1 MKGKL
6 AAFVAVMAAV
16 MMLSVI
22 LVPLAGQAGVS
33 SQQTLQTTG
42 DGQGQDITYHYGSG
56 KDESVTVHYDGIA
69 ATEYNPEFWN
79 GSVTGVSSQP
89 ANWVGPSVTF
99 DKLSFTKSTSW
110 SFWWNSSA
118 TLAVSVPEG
127 TTVTLVSGSNIQDNG
142 DNTFSTTR
150 RTGSLTLSFTVDSVT
165 VNKVFAGW
173 STTDGGSLD
182 YYPGDVVPSS
192 VTDLYA
198 VWAEPS
204 IYVNGTNEG
213 LSQGSTTRW
222 VVTFDTY
229 KTITS
234 SSIDPTVDRARESKH
249 SDRMF
254 VDIMVLGNNISSN
267 SIETKDPCTIRSSN
281 GSNITFATIRLGG
294 DTIFDN
300 ISLTSNRD
308 PTNHG
313 DNSSS
318 GIFANGHKLILGT
331 GIGTEATAH
340 TRAPQVFG
348 GRTSAVTS
356 AVMTDKEIVSAD
368 TAFTTRPDLGTF
380 VLVHSGVYYNLV
392 AGGVNAP
399 IGSSSVHLSTYMVLK
414 GGVVLDTVVGGSGS
428 GQDNTD
434 ASIYGEA
441 SPTTTYDQG
450 GTFIYAL
457 GIKMPGDQ
465 YHEKQVG
472 TDIAGSLGFTL
483 DESTIMEGGGSGR
496 LDSSSSLRYNQIH
509 GSTHIF
515 LSGDSDIWDVQA
527 GNRRG
532 ISGAD
537 FAYLE
542 ISGNAVVRH
551 VACGTI
557 TDGNRHADMTSVDAV
572 RIVVRD
578 NASVASVFGAG
589 YDTWYYPNY
598 STMDDA
604 ISIDVLIKGG
614 TVGSVYGGGYRGSI
628 TVSDGIAIEVSGGT
642 ILGDVFGGGR
652 GGLDKIMHYADGTI
666 YGEAYLDST
675 GKSEVNGNIIIAIT
689 GGEIRGNVYGGG
701 ESVPKLTAY
710 SNLTLT
716 NHPTSNIT
724 FNSAPNNVA
733 AVNGN
738 TSVTMSGGVVKGSI
752 YGGGKGV
759 LKENGTIYDQPM
771 QVPAL
776 KGTSGSYEY
785 VDILWND
792 NGVPTYDTS
801 MSYLGYAAVSGD
813 TSVSVSAGAVV
824 EGNVYGGGRVGNVG
838 GDAYV
843 SIGASEVKTVIGG
856 SVYGAGL
863 GSQYSDDYG
872 FVGSGSVTIA
882 NGSIG
887 GSVYGGGAYGS
898 MNDVAGAS
906 GDVHVII
913 DGSDITGDVYG
924 GGRGSAAITGQGNVN
939 DVTMTVTDSTVRG
952 SIYGGGAY
960 GTSASVSAII
970 TGCTVDGS
978 VYGGGLGIANR
989 VSVTGP
995 VSLTL
1000 DATEV
1005 KGDVYG
1011 GSAYGIV
1018 DGDIAVELRGGS
1030 YAGTVYGGGLGT
1042 ANVRSTGAKRSVLLD
1057 GAKVSNSVYGGSRI
1071 GVDGIADT
1079 DGYSI
1084 VTILDAEIGSNVFG
1098 GGYRGQTWGNTYVY
1112 IGCDENGAPS
1122 SGNIIIGLSVF
1133 GGGDVGEATSGDE
1146 LFNTVLVNGDSEVVI
1161 DGTNAKLSFS
1171 HSVFGEGNSCLTDG
1185 STVVTIRNVKGLTIQ
1200 SIQRADSLHMYGSE
1214 LTFTGRNSGTSSS
1227 ASELYSFYA
1236 IDYMEL
1242 IGGTILTLNAPLG
1255 EVGDF
1260 FSMVS
1265 DGVLSTATSPINR
1278 VYLNEGTVFSLANS
1292 NGYGQVYGY
1301 TILSLPSIEIYY
1313 GAFAYG
1319 SVDSSGGFVTEEDG
1333 MYRELQRYE
1342 LTDPLCSYWCIVGA
1356 VEITTSAVLK
1366 NDPSLGDNALI
1377 VENITAGLPMVSAGT
1392 TLLYTGGSFTP
1403 NSMGS
1408 YSLVQGTPTT
1418 QRQLAVLMGSGGG
1431 TTFNGGKGVYIPD
1444 GSSGTS
1450 VAVRADATSVT
1461 SPTIWL
1467 SVEGLNPA
1475 FFGYVGTV
1483 TIQFSE
1489 VMISDS
1495 STEDEQYVFFN
1506 TINLSVEIYLEGETL
1521 PTSGTLGID
1530 TVNGAGSS
1538 DMVMPPADK
1547 EGILYLKSVTMNGGS
1562 AISMSSVSNRE
1573 GSNGWN
1579 SSHSTWTFSADTS
1592 DRIQIGSFNGSFPS
1606 TIRFA
1611 VEGFDQSSC
1620 SYVFEFV
1627 AEFNDGTEHPFTI
1640 TVEVVSYPNVTVT
1653 FVDSRQNVTTSM
1665 QFPYGSIITSGDAPQ
1680 TRGNFI
1686 GWYYDET
1693 FTRAFNYSTPLTGD
1707 ITLYARYM
1715 FTVTFDEM
1723 YGGRTS
1729 TYYLPMGS
1737 SLTLDNHGSKDPVR
1751 TGYVFTGW
1759 YRDSDCLVLWDFD
1772 NDKVEDDV
1780 TLYAGWQPRGIIL
1793 DFYQSHDSTDPFLTF
1808 DSKYGI
1814 SLDDTFGEYLAQAVS
1829 EYVSKFGAVTAGVLT
1844 WTVHATGVHTPVYS
1858 DNVITYTMVTV
1869 IGEEWHVSIHGNI
1882 LYDPIE
1888 VVLEST
1894 DYGVEISPPS
1904 SFYVSPTDGYYMIT
1918 PSGAERVGYR
1928 LTGWTIVATGGFHI
1942 VGHTI
1947 SIPASEIKDYLSGD
1961 GKIHLTTSWER
1972 LSYMVVVMKP
1982 SGGTVFASIL
1992 TEDGREY
1999 GDEYPTYYA
2008 FTAYYGDRISL
2019 SYTSES
2025 GYHFVGWMLSKDG
2038 DIDDTSSP
2046 TTTMTVRGDARVEVQ
2061 ISGLQ
2066 NVTIRLSENGTV
2078 PLGGTVTLIS
2088 GDRTYTPRQSGTSGN
2103 YGIYSVSALLGEYTL
2118 RYTDSDGDYI
2128 DIATVNVVTGGVTVS
2143 YEIVSIDVTSD
2154 PELDLGDLPAYAIPG
2169 TKVDLTVPHGYAVT
2183 KLERVYD
2190 NGRHDMGA
2198 VSYFIVPDTQST
2210 GLTVNVSL
2218 EAAKYTIEFVI
2229 DDYKNG
2235 DQTVSFDGIQSIIIT
2250 YSPDGMVY
2258 PTLPWVTLDGYDLN
2272 SLDHPTTSEYSFLG
2286 WYLDEDF
2293 MYRVQSGDAF
2303 PEENVT
2309 LHARITLRSEVI
2321 YKVEVYLQEIGGNYP
2336 STPIVIETTELSDQ
2350 YVGWRPNYPGFK
2362 EESTDYQSVVVA
2374 EGMDS
2379 ITVKME
2385 RAKGT
2390 ATLKL
2395 DGGSV
2400 VDANGW
2406 TVSGNTA
2413 TREVWFGETVELP
2426 TVAKLENVFDGW
2438 QINGATVSSIQ
2449 VGQQFWDQKSNTV
2462 SVEVTAKWT
2471 VNEYELV
2478 FFTMYGTFTNGQSRI
2493 TVSVP
2498 YGAPLASYLQAQRQA
2513 LIQSDT
2519 DLYLNFDGWEINQVT
2534 VADDAVMPATNMD
2547 VHATWVPKDVNIT
2560 VTGDEYVSLSVS
2572 GNNLSGSDG
2581 KYVSVFDSVI
2591 DLALLFDDGYS
2602 LSSASGA
2609 SVKPVKV
2616 SNTQFRWTVPLNAD
2630 NVTVGADGTL
2640 SLNLNIQSVE
2650 STVTVNYVINRVV
2663 ADSLFQNVP
2672 SGQEVVLR
2680 NLSGITGLKFDG
2692 WYLDEGRSNKVQD
2705 NKIPAST
2712 SQTTYVVYGWLEF
2725 AKTPTVNI
2733 NAPSLSLVNE
2743 VYEGT
2748 YDGSNHVLSATADAG
2763 VDLDALRAT
2772 GLDFDIVYT
2781 ITWDSAADDSV
2792 SVIFAGEYSY
2802 QLTAGA
2808 ALSIEGTVA
2817 DTSDQY
2823 GDTVS
2828 ISIDKA
2834 NATAVWNHESSYT
2847 YNGTDRISTVTAHF
2861 IGADGRRYPLTVSV
2875 NADAFRNAGEYTFTA
2890 VSSDTNH
2897 EVSNLTLELTI
2908 AKRPLTITQSNTLT
2922 YSGQAQSPEFKD
2934 DRVSGDTISYSLT
2947 GSETDAG
2954 TYTIT
2959 FGTLS
2964 GADAG
2969 NYEPPT
2975 SVTWRIGRVSV
2986 SDITW
2991 TVKGTYTYTGQP
3003 IVPEVTAAGT
3013 AADMQSGTDYRT
3025 SGIQGMNNVN
3035 AGTAYVLVEGIG
3047 NYSGTW
3053 TLEFQIGKQTVQVP
3067 SVDEVPYTGSQQ
3079 TNPYEA
3085 LASEGGFTVSGTD
3098 VAATNPGTYKVTL
3111 TLTDTANRVW
3121 SDGTASIEAEWV
3133 IDQPSLATVPD
3144 SVTLTYNGRTQTA
3157 YSDGTG
3163 YTVVSGGSGSKA
3175 GEYTVVLRVAP
3186 GYVWNIDTVDTA
3198 DKEVTWTIGKAGS
3211 ITVTADSDTK
3221 KYDGSPLI
3229 NDGFT
3234 YTGTL
3239 YNGDTVEA
3247 VISGTITNFGIA
3259 TNTVVSVKVVNTAGE
3274 DVTDCYTYGTH
3285 VNGELSITKRS
3296 VTLTS
3301 ASATETYDRTV
3312 LLPQIVT
3319 VTGDGFAA
3327 GEGATYKFT
3336 GGQKTVGTS
3345 VNTFDYTLNSNTLAA
3360 NYDITKVEGTLTVNS
3375 VTLTIQWGT
3384 TEFKYNGK
3392 QQIPTA
3398 TLNGIIDGDT
3408 VGYKTSVNGGAVNAG
3423 SYTLTISLDGADAG
3437 NYVLSSTDHTTFTI
3451 AKRQV
3456 TLASA
3461 SESKPYD
3468 GIALTN
3474 GNITVTGDWFADGE
3488 GATYD
3493 VTGSI
3498 LFVGN
3503 VVNAFS
3509 YTLNPGTLEDN
3520 YEITK
3525 SEGTLTITRHAGITV
3540 TADSNRKDYDGT
3552 PLTDGGYQITGTLAQ
3567 GDSISVTISGS
3578 QTTVGYSANT
3588 VTEVKITR
3596 DGADVAD
3603 QYQFVNRVNGTLTV
3617 VTRSLVN
3624 EDFSFT
3630 PDSHVY
3636 TGSAI
3641 TGTLSPTNWTP
3652 ADGDY
3657 SVRYEDNTNTGTA
3670 RVIVTGSG
3678 NCEGEIEYTWVIRP
3692 KAVTITW
3699 SGYEYVYN
3707 GNDQRPTFTIG
3718 TGIEGQTLDVEG
3730 LTVTI
3735 HEMMSGNDLG
3745 EVSGSVSVGSY
3756 RIIIESLNNDNYV
3769 LPSNAHRDYSIN
3781 AKQLTASQSNSLTY
3795 NGQSQSPTFSLSGVV
3810 GSDDVSVRT
3819 DAGGVNAGSY
3829 AADISL
3835 TGDAA
3840 GNYTLASDSV
3850 NWSIAALSI
3859 NSASITISGDTVYT
3873 GQQIRPTVDFVKV
3886 GEVVVTGYD
3895 VSYGLNVNA
3904 GTGTVTVTVPS
3915 GGNFS
3920 GSCTEEFEIGKATVS
3935 ISWGDKEFVYN
3946 GGTQYPTYTLTG
3958 VNNNVL
3964 TGSHRITLSGTETS
3978 PVNAGSYVITVTSI
3992 SNGNYKL
3999 PDDASTGFT
4008 IAKKEVSITWN
4019 TTSFVY
4025 DRTNKTPT
4033 FTAETGVS
4041 GETVSPGITVYLGGS
4056 VVTSHSNV
4064 GTYTA
4069 GLTLDHVNYVLPA
4082 DRSTE
4087 FSITPAT
4094 VNVSLSET
4102 YFPYDGQTHTVTV
4115 SSSGIVGGDNVIV
4128 SPAGTLSS
4136 SAAGTYTVTLELVGN
4151 DAGNYVLSHRSL
4163 SWTIGSLSLDDAKI
4177 DYDETSFEYDGTQ
4190 IKPTFQI
4197 YVDGVLIP
4205 SGHYSVTYGDNTNAG
4220 TGTVTV
4226 TATGSSCTGS
4236 KGFSFVIDQRSVT
4249 AQSVTLVYSGAEQ
4262 CPEAFDLDRIVST
4275 GGGSDDV
4282 SVRIISCTSQTD
4294 KGTYSASIELTGDDA
4309 ANYQLTSDTVSWEI
4323 TARGITDGV
4332 SIDNIEDVVFR
4343 GTNITPDI
4351 TATFAGS
4358 TLQKDT
4364 DYTLGYTANVNVG
4377 TVTVTVTG
4385 IGNFTGST
4393 TLTFDITPYTVTI
4406 EWGTV
4411 TEFTYNGETQRPSF
4425 TIRGVNVTLIGTYTV
4440 SGASDTSRNVGEYTI
4455 TITGIQ
4461 GNTLGN
4467 YELPTDHS
4475 KGFEILQ
4482 KEVTI
4487 QQSNELVYN
4496 EGSQSPEF
4504 SIVGLIAGDDVSVS
4518 TTASATNAGDYKAQV
4533 YLIGTHSGN
4542 YRLVSTEADWSIA
4555 KASLGL
4561 HLLVEELETDTQKP
4575 IILTESFTEKYGGTV
4590 EWVSHDFDE
4599 EYIFVA
4605 DNVIYPKAKG
4615 KAVVE
4620 AFISGMTNY
4629 EDDGWIIVV
4638 TVHDAEITGV
4648 TVKGY
4653 TGVYDG
4659 QEHNMVEVSG
4669 VSRMF
4674 NMAFSTNGTDYVSE
4688 MPKVRDVADSGTVY
4702 VKVEAPGF
4710 VTTVFEATVTITR
4723 ASATVTW
4730 GGLSTVYD
4738 GSVQTVTAHIGT
4750 DELTVSVYQNGA
4762 VAEFKDAGTYNVIA
4776 DISAY
4781 LDNYSV
4787 KHVIGTAVIS
4797 KKPVDVSLSSESLVY
4812 TGAPLAVT
4820 IDQSGLIQADIDG
4833 KLVGLSLSGDLVATD
4848 VGTYEVVVS
4857 LTGSAAINYTI
4868 ENPTVSWSIEQR
4880 SLSGATVSITGGD
4893 WVYTGQAIQPT
4904 VTVDIEGVDFASN
4917 DYRVVYTNN
4926 VNAGTATVTVVPGDS
4941 GNCSGSV
4948 SETFTIAKKTLT
4960 FTSPDG
4966 KKVYDGTP
4974 LVDLNI
4980 VAKGFVSASHGFTAT
4995 VTGSQTDVGS
5005 SDNTFTVILT
5015 GGASTANY
5023 DVKYVYGTL
5032 EVTPATIEVAWNVYD
5047 MTYDGKEHTFSPFT
5061 NGIITGDTVVPTVVI
5076 TYNDGTVA
5084 SAVNVGEYTIKVTG
5098 ITGADARNYELGGT
5112 LEASFEITKANAQIV
5127 WSGVDATYTYDGTD
5141 RKGEIEAVFRDTS
5154 NNAEYDLTIS
5164 YDGFTEFRN
5173 AGSYTFTVDISG
5185 YSANYEI
5192 TGQTEVTL
5200 TMNRKAISA
5209 EQTNSPTY
5217 NGMEL
5222 RPTFELKNLV
5232 EGDIVDYV
5240 IISGGSAVNAG
5251 TYTATIGLTG
5261 DAAGNY
5267 SIPSPTLA
5275 ARPTTVDQYQ
5285 VDWVIGKL
5293 SISGADI
5300 VIGGYDEV
5308 YDANPKT
5315 PGVTVTIAGIT
5326 LGPTDFILSYDNNIN
5341 AGEAKVT
5348 VTATDNSNFTGSEDE
5363 TFSIE
5368 KRKVT
5373 ITSGSA
5379 DKLYDRTPL
5388 TDRSIT
5394 IDGFANDHAVQI
5406 VWSGT
5411 ITDVGTVDNTF
5422 TYTLINGAS
5431 ADNYHVTVKY
5441 GTLEVT
5447 ARSLEGATIA
5457 VAGGSWTYNG
5467 SDIEPGITSVTI
5479 AGITLDSGEYSVGYT
5494 NNRHAGTATITVSA
5508 SSNNFSG
5515 SATANFEIEPVRI
5528 TVTSESLNKVYDGSA
5543 LNNGERDVTITNGS
5557 FVSGEG
5563 FTWTF
5568 TGSQTA
5574 VGSSQNSFTYAA
5586 KEGTIAD
5593 NYRVTVK
5600 YGILEVTVR
5609 NLSDNDFTF
5618 AQDSEIYTGSEIEGT
5633 LTANGWNPQI
5643 GDYSVSYSDNIN
5655 AGPAKVEITASSGNT
5670 DGSVILTFEI
5680 KQKDVIGATVTLA
5693 EGTWTYTGS
5702 EIEPD
5707 VSSVIIDGLTL
5718 VIVRDFT
5725 VSYEDNI
5732 NAGTATVRISGTG
5745 NFTGEVTAT
5754 FTIGEKVLEIDW
5766 GTIGTVY
5773 NGANQDLDPKLSG
5786 IVGTDAVGFDHTLTS
5801 GGSTVEH
5808 VRNAGDYVYT
5818 ITGLTGAAA
5827 GNYELP
5833 AVHVK
5838 EFTIAK
5844 ATITVG
5850 LEQYVFTHTGNEHT
5864 VKGTVAGI
5872 FGVDSSIV
5880 SVTFGG
5886 RTSATDANTTPY
5898 EVTVTL
5904 SGEGIGNYE
5913 LSATTLYWSIGALD
5927 LSGAIIHWVDSHEY
5941 TGSAITPTFTITVN
5955 GVLIPSSDYD
5965 ATWTNNTNEGEAT
5978 LVISAAS
5985 GNGSCTGSAEFTF
5998 TITPKEISAVQS
6010 GELTYNGTE
6019 QTPGFVLNGVVE
6031 KDNGCVS
6038 VTHSAKETD
6047 AGAYEATLTLV
6058 LTGSASG
6065 NYVLESTTVEWSI
6078 GSYDIAGTDVSV
6090 GTIDDQVYKGSEI
6103 TPGINATFETSA
6115 MQNAIPMV
6123 SGVDYNLSY
6132 SANVNVGTATVTVE
6146 GTGNFTGTRTV
6157 TFNITQA
6164 TVAIGWGTTGLTYNG
6179 LSQIPTF
6186 TITGVNGATVGRTY
6200 LITGDNVV
6208 AGTNAAI
6215 HAGSYTISIT
6225 GLDDDNYKLPDDGT
6239 ATTKFSIA
6247 PKELTVIQT
6256 NIPTYDG
6263 VPHTPSFVLG
6273 GVVGNDDVKVATS
6286 DSATNAGTYSA
6297 NVKLEGSASGDY
6309 TIDATASWRIDKASA
6324 TIVWNGADGTYT
6336 YDGNDQKGSITAVF
6350 NGISDQDLAVTVT
6363 LNGTTAAFVNAGE
6376 YTFAVDVS
6384 GFENNYVITGD
6395 MSVTVTMQQRP
6406 VSASQDGSL
6415 TYNGS
6420 AQAPVFKL
6428 DGIVNNDVVIAGTT
6442 DKQTDAGTYTSRLS
6456 LSGVSAGNYVLS
6468 NDEVQW
6474 TIGKAGGSVV
6484 WTYNKEYTYSGAD
6497 HIESITAVFNG
6508 VGSETSKSLSFAL
6521 GSPTVFK
6528 DAGTYV
6534 FIADLSD
6541 YEGNYDITGE
6551 SVTLTM
6557 HRLELEVE
6565 QANIPVYDGNGHIPS
6580 LDISGVLGVDG
6591 NIGYV
6596 ITSGSETD
6604 AGEYT
6609 ATVLLT
6615 DDNYALPGSMTEYG
6629 EYQVQWKIEKRSIA
6643 GATIELGAFD
6653 AVYDAKPKAP
6663 DVISVTISGLTVPL
6677 SGIDVTY
6684 GNNTNA
6690 GTAYVHVDAQGCAN
6704 FTGTAYRS
6712 FTIEQRTIIPSLE
6725 KYGLTF
6731 NGGEQ
6736 NVVTGYSGHVDGDDV
6751 IVNFTGTLSATAANG
6766 DYRVYVSLDG
6776 ASKDNY
6782 RLSAT
6787 ELVWHIH
6794 RLDIGDPSVNVSD
6807 VADRVYTGV
6816 AIMPDIS
6823 ASVGDYVLTSG
6834 VDYSLAYSGDN
6845 INVTPNGV
6853 TINVTGSGNFTG
6865 ERTVTF
6871 QILPKDLKDVTGA
6884 DWRVDGSYVYDGAA
6898 HAVTVSN
6905 HAGLFQGNDYTVY
6918 SDAVVAG
6925 SHSAI
6930 ITGVGNYTG
6939 TVGVGF
6945 IIAPAPIDGVTLDRN
6960 EWTYTGVQIRPAVTK
6975 VTAGS
6980 FDLVPGDYDI
6990 TYGENVNAGT
7000 GTVTVQGKGNY
7011 GGSYVV
7017 RFTISAITHEGVH
7030 IAPVGDVVYNGTLQ
7044 RPGITATAG
7053 GLTLSEGR
7061 DYILSW
7067 SDNVNAGTATIV
7079 VEYTGNY
7086 TGSERVTFNIVPKQL
7101 TEGDMTFVPDS
7112 TVYNGSP
7119 IRGVLNAEGWYPQT
7133 TDYSVSYRGNVN
7145 AGTATVTVSGVGGN
7159 VIGSLTFTFVIDPM
7173 DIADAGANWTVEGD
7187 HVYQGGVPDVTV
7199 TNDMGLVEGVDF
7211 TVSVSSVH
7219 AGSSTVTIS
7228 GIGNYTGNVY
7238 LEFQILERPISY
7250 GDFDVDYVN
7259 TTYAGVPIE
7268 KPVVSLNGLVQ
7279 GVDYRVT
7286 YIDNLY
7292 PGLSTIRIEGIGSVT
7307 GVLNYYFTIHKA
7319 PLTITADDV
7328 VYRMGHPGPNLTYTI
7343 EGLRGDDTAESLAQL
7358 PVLRTNFTGTQGIGV
7373 YDVVLQVF
7381 EDRCYDITFVN
7392 GTLTV
7397 EDHRAV
7403 VNWGSLDLTFRDRE
7417 LAISVTATN
7426 AQGET
7431 VSLQYSVYMDGR
7443 EAVLLYVGTYTV
7455 TAVLP
7460 EGWELDTSVEGNTL
7474 TQTVTIH
7481 EPSLLGNH
7489 LGWFLLVLLPMLLAS
7504 LYLMWDVDRRR
7515 R

>member
-6 AAFVAVMAAV
+6 AAFAAIMAAV
-16 MMLSVI
+16 MMLAVV
-22 LVPLAGQAGVS
+22 LVPLAGQADIS

-56 KDESVTVHYDGIA
+56 VDRSVTVHYDGIA

-89 ANWVGPSVTF
+89 ANWVGPSTTISGISLQKTV
-99 DKLSFTKSTSW
+99 SFW
-110 SFWWNSSA
+110 SFSS
-118 TLAVSVPEG
+118 
-127 TTVTLVSGSNIQDNG
+127 
-142 DNTFSTTR
+142 
-150 RTGSLTLSFTVDSVT
+150 RTLTLYVEDEVT
-165 VNKVFAGW
+165 VNISGNVSFDSNDNTNTHTVTGRGSINATLTFSIGSMSVNEVFAGW
-173 STTDGGSLD
+173 STTDGGTLD

-204 IYVNGTNEG
+204 IYVNG
-213 LSQGSTTRW
+213 LSSSFSNGDEW
-222 VVTFDTY
+222 KVTFDTY

-234 SSIDPTVDRARESKH
+234 SSITSLSIDPKVDRAHTYDH

-254 VDIMVLGNNISSN
+254 IDIMVLGNNISYN
-267 SIETKDPCTIRSSN
+267 WITTTGPCTIRSFN
-281 GSNITFATIRLGG
+281 GSNITFATINLDG

-300 ISLTSNRD
+300 ISLTSNLD

-340 TRAPQVFG
+340 TRAPQVYG
-348 GRTSAVTS
+348 GGISAVTS
-356 AVMTDKEIVSAD
+356 AVMTEKEIVSAD

-392 AGGVNAP
+392 AGGANAP
-399 IGSSSVHLSTYMVLK
+399 IGSSSGSSSVYLSTYMVLK

-434 ASIYGEA
+434 TSIYAEA

-472 TDIAGSLGFTL
+472 TNIAGFLGFTL

-496 LDSSSSLRYNQIH
+496 LDSSSSLSYNQIH

-598 STMDDA
+598 STMIDA
-604 ISIDVLIKGG
+604 VSIDVLIKGG

-628 TVSDGIAIEVSGGT
+628 TVSDGIAIEISGGT

-675 GKSEVNGNIIIAIT
+675 GKSEVNGNITIAIT

-824 EGNVYGGGRVGNVG
+824 EVNVYGGGRVGNVG
-838 GDAYV
+838 GDAHV

-856 SVYGAGL
+856 DVYGAGL

-872 FVGSGSVTIA
+872 FVGSGSVTID

-898 MNDVAGAS
+898 MNDVTGAS
-906 GDVHVII
+906 GDVQVII
-913 DGSDITGDVYG
+913 HGSDITGDVYG
-924 GGRGSAAITGQGNVN
+924 GGRGSATIKGQGNVN
-939 DVTMTVTDSTVRG
+939 DVTMTVTYSTVKG

-970 TGCTVDGS
+970 TRCTVDGS

-1018 DGDIAVELRGGS
+1018 DGDIAVELRGDS

-1071 GVDGIADT
+1071 GVDGIAKT
-1079 DGYSI
+1079 DGYSF

-1098 GGYRGQTWGNTYVY
+1098 GGYRGKTWGNTYVY
-1112 IGCDENGAPS
+1112 IGCDEKGAPS

-1146 LFNTVLVNGDSEVVI
+1146 LFNTVLVNGDSKVVI

-1185 STVVTIRNVKGLTIQ
+1185 RTVVTIRNVKGLTIQ
-1200 SIQRADSLHMYGSE
+1200 SIQRADYLHMYGSE

-1242 IGGTILTLNAPLG
+1242 IGGTTLTLNAPLG

-1260 FSMVS
+1260 FSRVS
-1265 DGVLSTATSPINR
+1265 DDVLSITTSPINR

-1292 NGYGQVYGY
+1292 KGYGQVYGY
-1301 TILSLPSIEIYY
+1301 TILSLPSIETYY

-1366 NDPSLGDNALI
+1366 NDPSLEDNALI
-1377 VENITAGLPMVSAGT
+1377 VEDITAGLPMVSAGT

-1408 YSLVQGTPTT
+1408 YSLVQGTPNA
-1418 QRQLAVLMGSGGG
+1418 QMQLAVLMGAGGG

-1467 SVEGLNPA
+1467 SVRGLNPA
-1475 FFGYVGTV
+1475 SFGYVGTV

-1506 TINLSVEIYLEGETL
+1506 TIHLSVEIYLEGETL

-1547 EGILYLKSVTMNGGS
+1547 EGILYLESVTMNGGS

-1620 SYVFEFV
+1620 SYVFGFV
-1627 AEFNDGTEHPFTI
+1627 AKFNDGTEHHFTV

-1793 DFYQSHDSTDPFLTF
+1793 DFYQSHDSTEPFLTF
-1808 DSKYGI
+1808 DSTYGI
-1814 SLDDTFGEYLAQAVS
+1814 SLDDTFGEYLVQATT
-1829 EYVSKFGAVTAGVLT
+1829 EYDSNFGAVTTGVLT

-1869 IGEEWHVSIHGNI
+1869 IDEQWHVSIHGNI

-1888 VVLEST
+1888 VVLESS

-1904 SFYVSPTDGYYMIT
+1904 SFYVSPTDVSPTDRYYMIT

-1928 LTGWTIVATGGFHI
+1928 LTGWTIVANGEFHI

-1947 SIPASEIKDYLSGD
+1947 SIPASDIDDYLSED
-1961 GKIHLTTSWER
+1961 RKIHLTASWER

-2046 TTTMTVRGDARVEVQ
+2046 STTMTVRGDARVEVQ

-2103 YGIYSVSALLGEYTL
+2103 YGVYSVSALLGEYTL

-2169 TKVDLTVPHGYAVT
+2169 TRVDLTVPHGYAVT

-2190 NGRHDMGA
+2190 NGHHDMGA

-2235 DQTVSFDGIQSIIIT
+2235 DQTVSFDGIPSIIIT

-2286 WYLDEDF
+2286 WYLDEGF

-2321 YKVEVYLQEIGGNYP
+2321 YKVEVYLQEIGGIY
-2336 STPIVIETTELSDQ
+2336 SKTPIVIETTELSDK

-2362 EESTDYQSVVVA
+2362 EESIEYQSTVVA
-2374 EGMDS
+2374 EGMGS

-2390 ATLKL
+2390 ATLELK
-2395 DGGSV
+2395 GGSV

-2406 TVSGNTA
+2406 TVSGDTA

-2426 TVAKLENVFDGW
+2426 TVTKPENMFDGW
-2438 QINGATVSSIQ
+2438 HIGNVSVSSIQ
-2449 VGQQFWDQKSNTV
+2449 VGQQFWDQENNTV
-2462 SVEVTAKWT
+2462 SVVVTAKWT

-2478 FFTMYGTFTNGQSRI
+2478 FRTLYGTFTNGQSRI

-2519 DLYLNFDGWEINQVT
+2519 DLYLNFKGWEINQVT

-2547 VHATWVPKDVNIT
+2547 VHATWEPKVVNIT

-2572 GNNLSGSDG
+2572 DNNLSGSDG

-2591 DLALLFDDGYS
+2591 DLVLLFDDGYS

-2630 NVTVGADGTL
+2630 NVTVGADGL
-2640 SLNLNIQSVE
+2640 SLNLEIESVE

-2663 ADSLFQNVP
+2663 AGSLFQNVP

-2680 NLSGITGLKFDG
+2680 DLSGITGLYFDG
-2692 WYLDEGRSNKVQD
+2692 WYQLGEDGSYKEVQD

-2725 AKTPTVNI
+2725 ATKPTVTI
-2733 NAPSLSLVNE
+2733 NPTSLSPDNG
-2743 VYEGT
+2743 VYKGT

-2763 VDLDALRAT
+2763 VDLKALRAT
-2772 GLDFDIVYT
+2772 GLAFDIVYT
-2781 ITWDSAADDSV
+2781 ITWDSAAVDSV
-2792 SVIFAGEYSY
+2792 SVISAGKYSY

-2823 GDTVS
+2823 DATVS
-2828 ISIDKA
+2828 ISIEEAKV
-2834 NATAVWNHESSYT
+2834 TADWDHESSYT

-2897 EVSNLTLELTI
+2897 VVDNLTLELTI

-2922 YSGQAQSPEFKD
+2922 YTGQALSPKFTD
-2934 DRVSGDTISYSLT
+2934 DRISNDRISYDLIDSKIN
-2947 GSETDAG
+2947 AG
-2954 TYTIT
+2954 TYKIT
-2959 FGTLS
+2959 SVTLS
-2964 GADAG
+2964 GDDKG

-2975 SVTWRIGRVSV
+2975 GVTWRIGRVSV

-2991 TVKGTYTYTGQP
+2991 TVEETYTYTGQP

-3013 AADMQSGTDYRT
+3013 DAGMQSGTDYRT
-3025 SGIQGMNNVN
+3025 SGIQGRNNVN

-3053 TLEFQIGKQTVQVP
+3053 TVEFQIEKQTVQVP

-3085 LASEGGFTVSGTD
+3085 LAAEGGFTVSGTD
-3098 VAATNPGTYKVTL
+3098 VATKPGTYKVIL
-3111 TLTDTANRVW
+3111 TLTDTANREW
-3121 SDGTASIEAEWV
+3121 SNRSDSIEAKWV
-3133 IDQPSLATVPD
+3133 IGEPSLAPVPG

-3163 YTVVSGGSGSKA
+3163 YTVVSGGSGSKV
-3175 GEYTVVLRVAP
+3175 GGYKVVLRVAP
-3186 GYVWNIDTVDTA
+3186 GYVWNIDTVDTT
-3198 DKEVTWTIGKAGS
+3198 DKEVTWTIGKAGP

-3221 KYDGSPLI
+3221 KYDGSPLT

-3239 YNGDTVEA
+3239 YNRDTVEA
-3247 VISGTITNFGIA
+3247 VVSGTITNFGTA

-3301 ASATETYDRTV
+3301 ASATKTYDRTV
-3312 LLPQIVT
+3312 LLSETVT
-3319 VTGDGFAA
+3319 VGGDGFAA
-3327 GEGATYKFT
+3327 GEDATYKYT

-3345 VNTFDYTLNSNTLAA
+3345 YNTFDYTLNSNTLAA

-3423 SYTLTISLDGADAG
+3423 SYTLTISLDGPDAG
-3437 NYVLSSTDHTTFTI
+3437 
-3451 AKRQV
+3451 
-3456 TLASA
+3456 
-3461 SESKPYD
+3461 
-3468 GIALTN
+3468 
-3474 GNITVTGDWFADGE
+3474 
-3488 GATYD
+3488 
-3493 VTGSI
+3493 
-3498 LFVGN
+3498 
-3503 VVNAFS
+3503 
-3509 YTLNPGTLEDN
+3509 
-3520 YEITK
+3520 
-3525 SEGTLTITRHAGITV
+3525 
-3540 TADSNRKDYDGT
+3540 
-3552 PLTDGGYQITGTLAQ
+3552 
-3567 GDSISVTISGS
+3567 
-3578 QTTVGYSANT
+3578 
-3588 VTEVKITR
+3588 
-3596 DGADVAD
+3596 
-3603 QYQFVNRVNGTLTV
+3603 
-3617 VTRSLVN
+3617 
-3624 EDFSFT
+3624 
-3630 PDSHVY
+3630 
-3636 TGSAI
+3636 
-3641 TGTLSPTNWTP
+3641 
-3652 ADGDY
+3652 
-3657 SVRYEDNTNTGTA
+3657 
-3670 RVIVTGSG
+3670 
-3678 NCEGEIEYTWVIRP
+3678 
-3692 KAVTITW
+3692 
-3699 SGYEYVYN
+3699 
-3707 GNDQRPTFTIG
+3707 
-3718 TGIEGQTLDVEG
+3718 
-3730 LTVTI
+3730 
-3735 HEMMSGNDLG
+3735 
-3745 EVSGSVSVGSY
+3745 
-3756 RIIIESLNNDNYV
+3756 
-3769 LPSNAHRDYSIN
+3769 
-3781 AKQLTASQSNSLTY
+3781 
-3795 NGQSQSPTFSLSGVV
+3795 
-3810 GSDDVSVRT
+3810 
-3819 DAGGVNAGSY
+3819 
-3829 AADISL
+3829 
-3835 TGDAA
+3835 
-3840 GNYTLASDSV
+3840 
-3850 NWSIAALSI
+3850 
-3859 NSASITISGDTVYT
+3859 
-3873 GQQIRPTVDFVKV
+3873 
-3886 GEVVVTGYD
+3886 
-3895 VSYGLNVNA
+3895 
-3904 GTGTVTVTVPS
+3904 
-3915 GGNFS
+3915 
-3920 GSCTEEFEIGKATVS
+3920 
-3935 ISWGDKEFVYN
+3935 
-3946 GGTQYPTYTLTG
+3946 
-3958 VNNNVL
+3958 
-3964 TGSHRITLSGTETS
+3964 
-3978 PVNAGSYVITVTSI
+3978 
-3992 SNGNYKL
+3992 
-3999 PDDASTGFT
+3999 
-4008 IAKKEVSITWN
+4008 
-4019 TTSFVY
+4019 
-4025 DRTNKTPT
+4025 
-4033 FTAETGVS
+4033 
-4041 GETVSPGITVYLGGS
+4041 
-4056 VVTSHSNV
+4056 
-4064 GTYTA
+4064 
-4069 GLTLDHVNYVLPA
+4069 
-4082 DRSTE
+4082 
-4087 FSITPAT
+4087 
-4094 VNVSLSET
+4094 
-4102 YFPYDGQTHTVTV
+4102 
-4115 SSSGIVGGDNVIV
+4115 
-4128 SPAGTLSS
+4128 
-4136 SAAGTYTVTLELVGN
+4136 
-4151 DAGNYVLSHRSL
+4151 
-4163 SWTIGSLSLDDAKI
+4163 
-4177 DYDETSFEYDGTQ
+4177 
-4190 IKPTFQI
+4190 
-4197 YVDGVLIP
+4197 
-4205 SGHYSVTYGDNTNAG
+4205 
-4220 TGTVTV
+4220 
-4226 TATGSSCTGS
+4226 
-4236 KGFSFVIDQRSVT
+4236 
-4249 AQSVTLVYSGAEQ
+4249 
-4262 CPEAFDLDRIVST
+4262 
-4275 GGGSDDV
+4275 
-4282 SVRIISCTSQTD
+4282 
-4294 KGTYSASIELTGDDA
+4294 
-4309 ANYQLTSDTVSWEI
+4309 
-4323 TARGITDGV
+4323 
-4332 SIDNIEDVVFR
+4332 
-4343 GTNITPDI
+4343 
-4351 TATFAGS
+4351 
-4358 TLQKDT
+4358 
-4364 DYTLGYTANVNVG
+4364 
-4377 TVTVTVTG
+4377 
-4385 IGNFTGST
+4385 
-4393 TLTFDITPYTVTI
+4393 
-4406 EWGTV
+4406 
-4411 TEFTYNGETQRPSF
+4411 
-4425 TIRGVNVTLIGTYTV
+4425 
-4440 SGASDTSRNVGEYTI
+4440 
-4455 TITGIQ
+4455 
-4461 GNTLGN
+4461 
-4467 YELPTDHS
+4467 
-4475 KGFEILQ
+4475 
-4482 KEVTI
+4482 
-4487 QQSNELVYN
+4487 
-4496 EGSQSPEF
+4496 
-4504 SIVGLIAGDDVSVS
+4504 
-4518 TTASATNAGDYKAQV
+4518 
-4533 YLIGTHSGN
+4533 
-4542 YRLVSTEADWSIA
+4542 
-4555 KASLGL
+4555 
-4561 HLLVEELETDTQKP
+4561 
-4575 IILTESFTEKYGGTV
+4575 
-4590 EWVSHDFDE
+4590 
-4599 EYIFVA
+4599 
-4605 DNVIYPKAKG
+4605 
-4615 KAVVE
+4615 
-4620 AFISGMTNY
+4620 
-4629 EDDGWIIVV
+4629 
-4638 TVHDAEITGV
+4638 
-4648 TVKGY
+4648 
-4653 TGVYDG
+4653 
-4659 QEHNMVEVSG
+4659 
-4669 VSRMF
+4669 
-4674 NMAFSTNGTDYVSE
+4674 
-4688 MPKVRDVADSGTVY
+4688 
-4702 VKVEAPGF
+4702 
-4710 VTTVFEATVTITR
+4710 
-4723 ASATVTW
+4723 
-4730 GGLSTVYD
+4730 
-4738 GSVQTVTAHIGT
+4738 
-4750 DELTVSVYQNGA
+4750 
-4762 VAEFKDAGTYNVIA
+4762 
-4776 DISAY
+4776 
-4781 LDNYSV
+4781 
-4787 KHVIGTAVIS
+4787 
-4797 KKPVDVSLSSESLVY
+4797 
-4812 TGAPLAVT
+4812 
-4820 IDQSGLIQADIDG
+4820 
-4833 KLVGLSLSGDLVATD
+4833 
-4848 VGTYEVVVS
+4848 
-4857 LTGSAAINYTI
+4857 
-4868 ENPTVSWSIEQR
+4868 
-4880 SLSGATVSITGGD
+4880 
-4893 WVYTGQAIQPT
+4893 
-4904 VTVDIEGVDFASN
+4904 
-4917 DYRVVYTNN
+4917 
-4926 VNAGTATVTVVPGDS
+4926 
-4941 GNCSGSV
+4941 
-4948 SETFTIAKKTLT
+4948 
-4960 FTSPDG
+4960 
-4966 KKVYDGTP
+4966 
-4974 LVDLNI
+4974 
-4980 VAKGFVSASHGFTAT
+4980 
-4995 VTGSQTDVGS
+4995 
-5005 SDNTFTVILT
+5005 
-5015 GGASTANY
+5015 
-5023 DVKYVYGTL
+5023 
-5032 EVTPATIEVAWNVYD
+5032 
-5047 MTYDGKEHTFSPFT
+5047 
-5061 NGIITGDTVVPTVVI
+5061 
-5076 TYNDGTVA
+5076 
-5084 SAVNVGEYTIKVTG
+5084 
-5098 ITGADARNYELGGT
+5098 NYELGGT

-5127 WSGVDATYTYDGTD
+5127 WSGVDTTYTYDGTD
-5141 RKGEIEAVFRDTS
+5141 RIGKIEAVFRDTS
-5154 NNAEYDLTIS
+5154 NVKNHVLTVS
-5164 YDGFTEFRN
+5164 YDGFTQFRN

-5200 TMNRKAISA
+5200 TMNRETISA
-5209 EQTNSPTY
+5209 EQTNSLTY

-5232 EGDIVDYV
+5232 EGDNVDYV

-5251 TYTATIGLTG
+5251 TYTATIELTG

-5267 SIPSPTLA
+5267 HIPSPTLA
-5275 ARPTTVDQYQ
+5275 ARPTTVDQYR

-5293 SISGADI
+5293 SISGASI
-5300 VIGGYDEV
+5300 VIGDYDEV

-5368 KRKVT
+5368 KRPVS

-5379 DKLYDRTPL
+5379 VKEYDRTSL
-5388 TDRSIT
+5388 TSHLIA
-5394 IDGFANDHAVQI
+5394 IDGFAGDHDAQI
-5406 VWSGT
+5406 AWSGT
-5411 ITDVGTVDNTF
+5411 ITDVGTVYNTF
-5422 TYTLINGAS
+5422 TYTLIDGAS

-5467 SDIEPGITSVTI
+5467 SDIEPGITSVI
-5479 AGITLDSGEYSVGYT
+5479 IQGITLYSDEYSVGYT

-5508 SSNNFSG
+5508 SSKNFSG
-5515 SATANFEIEPVRI
+5515 SATTTFNIDPVEITDGVSIGNIADVVFTGTNITPDISATFAGSTLQKDTDYTLGYTANVNVG
-5528 TVTSESLNKVYDGSA
+5528 TVT
-5543 LNNGERDVTITNGS
+5543 VTVTGIGN
-5557 FVSGEG
+5557 
-5563 FTWTF
+5563 F
-5568 TGSQTA
+5568 TGSTTLTFDITPYPVTIEWGTVTEFTYNGKTQRP
-5574 VGSSQNSFTYAA
+5574 SFTIRGVNVTLV
-5586 KEGTIAD
+5586 GT
-5593 NYRVTVK
+5593 YTVSGASDTPRNVGE
-5600 YGILEVTVR
+5600 YTITITGI
-5609 NLSDNDFTF
+5609 
-5618 AQDSEIYTGSEIEGT
+5618 Q
-5633 LTANGWNPQI
+5633 
-5643 GDYSVSYSDNIN
+5643 
-5655 AGPAKVEITASSGNT
+5655 GNT
-5670 DGSVILTFEI
+5670 LGNYELPTDHSKRFEI
-5680 KQKDVIGATVTLA
+5680 LQKDVTDAKVTLA

-5702 EIEPD
+5702 EIEPG

-5718 VIVRDFT
+5718 VTVRDFT

-5754 FTIGEKVLEIDW
+5754 FTIGKKVLGIDW
-5766 GTIGTVY
+5766 GTVGIVY
-5773 NGANQDLDPKLSG
+5773 NGAEQDLDPKLCG
-5786 IVGTDAVGFDHTLTS
+5786 IVGTDAVEFDYTLTS

-5818 ITGLTGAAA
+5818 ITGLTGTDAD
-5827 GNYELP
+5827 NYGLP
-5833 AVHVK
+5833 A
-5838 EFTIAK
+5838 ECALSFTIDK
-5844 ATITVG
+5844 ATVTVG
-5850 LEQYVFTHTGNEHT
+5850 LDNTVFAYTGQYQS
-5864 VKGTVAGI
+5864 VKGKWSGIMKADNGLEPTFAGTLSAI
-5872 FGVDSSIV
+5872 DK
-5880 SVTFGG
+5880 G
-5886 RTSATDANTTPY
+5886 RY

-5904 SGEGIGNYE
+5904 SGAGSENYQ
-5913 LSATTLYWSIGALD
+5913 LSTGTLYWSIGALS
-5927 LSGAIIHWVDSHEY
+5927 LSDAAIDWVDSHEY

-5955 GVLIPSSDYD
+5955 DVLIPSSDYV
-5965 ATWTNNTNEGEAT
+5965 TNWTNNTNAGEAT
-5978 LVISAAS
+5978 LEISATS

-5998 TITPKEISAVQS
+5998 TITPKKISAVQS

-6019 QTPGFVLNGVVE
+6019 QTPVFVLNGVVE

-6038 VTHSAKETD
+6038 VTHSAKGTD

-6065 NYVLESTTVEWSI
+6065 NYVL
-6078 GSYDIAGTDVSV
+6078 
-6090 GTIDDQVYKGSEI
+6090 
-6103 TPGINATFETSA
+6103 
-6115 MQNAIPMV
+6115 
-6123 SGVDYNLSY
+6123 
-6132 SANVNVGTATVTVE
+6132 
-6146 GTGNFTGTRTV
+6146 
-6157 TFNITQA
+6157 
-6164 TVAIGWGTTGLTYNG
+6164 
-6179 LSQIPTF
+6179 
-6186 TITGVNGATVGRTY
+6186 
-6200 LITGDNVV
+6200 
-6208 AGTNAAI
+6208 
-6215 HAGSYTISIT
+6215 
-6225 GLDDDNYKLPDDGT
+6225 
-6239 ATTKFSIA
+6239 
-6247 PKELTVIQT
+6247 
-6256 NIPTYDG
+6256 
-6263 VPHTPSFVLG
+6263 
-6273 GVVGNDDVKVATS
+6273 
-6286 DSATNAGTYSA
+6286 
-6297 NVKLEGSASGDY
+6297 
-6309 TIDATASWRIDKASA
+6309 
-6324 TIVWNGADGTYT
+6324 
-6336 YDGNDQKGSITAVF
+6336 
-6350 NGISDQDLAVTVT
+6350 
-6363 LNGTTAAFVNAGE
+6363 
-6376 YTFAVDVS
+6376 
-6384 GFENNYVITGD
+6384 
-6395 MSVTVTMQQRP
+6395 
-6406 VSASQDGSL
+6406 
-6415 TYNGS
+6415 
-6420 AQAPVFKL
+6420 
-6428 DGIVNNDVVIAGTT
+6428 
-6442 DKQTDAGTYTSRLS
+6442 
-6456 LSGVSAGNYVLS
+6456 S

-6474 TIGKAGGSVV
+6474 TIGKAKATVEWTMKDSYRYDGTDQIKSIGAVFKGVGDEMSVALGVSTQSGSVFM
-6484 WTYNKEYTYSGAD
+6484 NAGEYVLVVDVTG
-6497 HIESITAVFNG
+6497 
-6508 VGSETSKSLSFAL
+6508 
-6521 GSPTVFK
+6521 
-6528 DAGTYV
+6528 
-6534 FIADLSD
+6534 
-6541 YEGNYDITGE
+6541 YEGNYDISGAETTVTMQKR
-6551 SVTLTM
+6551 SVTLTS
-6557 HRLELEVE
+6557 
-6565 QANIPVYDGNGHIPS
+6565 ATADKVYDGTALTADDVIVGG
-6580 LDISGVLGVDG
+6580 DGFVDG
-6591 NIGYV
+6591 EGATFNVTG
-6596 ITSGSETD
+6596 GQTD
-6604 AGEYT
+6604 AGSSENTFTYVLTGGATSDNYEIEESYGTLTVNKKSIDNGTVNLADGTWTYDGTEKKPDVTSVAVDGLTVDSVFAVVYEDNIHAGT
-6609 ATVLLT
+6609 ATVKVT
-6615 DDNYALPGSMTEYG
+6615 AGEDGNFTGTATGTFKIRKASITFESGSG
-6629 EYQVQWKIEKRSIA
+6629 QK
-6643 GATIELGAFD
+6643 
-6653 AVYDAKPKAP
+6653 VYDGTP
-6663 DVISVTISGLTVPL
+6663 LTVTDAPEITAGRLYGADGFSFTVTGTLTGVDSVDNTFTVVPVGDTRADDYDITYKFGTLTVSERTL
-6677 SGIDVTY
+6677 SEDDFVFTPGGYKYTGSAITGTLSPSGWTPAEGDCQVSY
-6684 GNNTNA
+6684 SDNTNA
-6690 GTAYVHVDAQGCAN
+6690 GTAKVIITADGDNCTGSVEYTWTISKKVLEPVLSEGSFVYDGEEHTAELGDLSASIAQGDDLNVYLKGTVSATDAGTYHVEVAMEGSDAGNYSLNATAFTWIIEKADLGSAHVTVPDGLIHTGSAVEPDVLVELGGMTLVAGRDYTLSYADNYDAGTASVTVTAVEDGNFEGSRTVGFDIGRAHLDLVDIADLDDAVYHGSAHTPEISAEYNGSELIEGMHYTVEYHDNIEAGTATVVLRAVDGSN
-6704 FTGTAYRS
+6704 FTGYRH
-6712 FTIEQRTIIPSLE
+6712 
-6725 KYGLTF
+6725 LTF
-6731 NGGEQ
+6731 DI
-6736 NVVTGYSGHVDGDDV
+6736 SPASVDG
-6751 IVNFTGTLSATAANG
+6751 FG
-6766 DYRVYVSLDG
+6766 
-6776 ASKDNY
+6776 
-6782 RLSAT
+6782 
-6787 ELVWHIH
+6787 
-6794 RLDIGDPSVNVSD
+6794 IGDVD
-6807 VADRVYTGV
+6807 DRVYTGSP
-6816 AIMPDIS
+6816 IEPGIS
-6823 ASVGDYVLTSG
+6823 AVFNGAPLTEWEDYELRYADNTDAGTAIVIIEGRGNFSG
-6834 VDYSLAYSGDN
+6834 VREIGFMIVPASM
-6845 INVTPNGV
+6845 
-6853 TINVTGSGNFTG
+6853 
-6865 ERTVTF
+6865 E
-6871 QILPKDLKDVTGA
+6871 DV
-6884 DWRVDGSYVYDGAA
+6884 S
-6898 HAVTVSN
+6898 
-6905 HAGLFQGNDYTVY
+6905 
-6918 SDAVVAG
+6918 
-6925 SHSAI
+6925 
-6930 ITGVGNYTG
+6930 
-6939 TVGVGF
+6939 
-6945 IIAPAPIDGVTLDRN
+6945 
-6960 EWTYTGVQIRPAVTK
+6960 
-6975 VTAGS
+6975 
-6980 FDLVPGDYDI
+6980 
-6990 TYGENVNAGT
+6990 
-7000 GTVTVQGKGNY
+7000 
-7011 GGSYVV
+7011 
-7017 RFTISAITHEGVH
+7017 
-7030 IAPVGDVVYNGTLQ
+7030 IAPVPDQMYTGAEV
-7044 RPGITATAG
+7044 RPGITATLNG
-7053 GLTLSEGR
+7053 VPLVEGE
-7061 DYILSW
+7061 DYILSYVG
-7067 SDNVNAGTATIV
+7067 DTVNVTGDCVYVVAEGIGNLTGTVSIPYRIV
-7079 VEYTGNY
+7079 YDGLQDITGITVNGYTGVY
-7086 TGSERVTFNIVPKQL
+7086 DGSEHIAVTVIGTMQGDKVSYSTDGTTFVSEVPTVTHVSDSCVVWVKVERPGCVPTMFGVSVTVAPAGLTVESSSVQGMYDGEPLTGHEVTVVNGQL
-7101 TEGDMTFVPDS
+7101 FGDDGFIWVFTGQQTAPGSSANTFVPAALPGTEAGDYII
-7112 TVYNGSP
+7112 TLVY
-7119 IRGVLNAEGWYPQT
+7119 
-7133 TDYSVSYRGNVN
+7133 
-7145 AGTATVTVSGVGGN
+7145 
-7159 VIGSLTFTFVIDPM
+7159 
-7173 DIADAGANWTVEGD
+7173 
-7187 HVYQGGVPDVTV
+7187 
-7199 TNDMGLVEGVDF
+7199 
-7211 TVSVSSVH
+7211 
-7219 AGSSTVTIS
+7219 
-7228 GIGNYTGNVY
+7228 
-7238 LEFQILERPISY
+7238 
-7250 GDFDVDYVN
+7250 
-7259 TTYAGVPIE
+7259 
-7268 KPVVSLNGLVQ
+7268 
-7279 GVDYRVT
+7279 
-7286 YIDNLY
+7286 
-7292 PGLSTIRIEGIGSVT
+7292 
-7307 GVLNYYFTIHKA
+7307 
-7319 PLTITADDV
+7319 
-7328 VYRMGHPGPNLTYTI
+7328 
-7343 EGLRGDDTAESLAQL
+7343 
-7358 PVLRTNFTGTQGIGV
+7358 
-7373 YDVVLQVF
+7373 
-7381 EDRCYDITFVN
+7381 

-7397 EDHRAV
+7397 DQSAISESPSWVLA
-7403 VNWGSLDLTFRDRE
+7403 FI
-7417 LAISVTATN
+7417 LAIGIAAASYH
-7426 AQGET
+7426 GIMWI
-7431 VSLQYSVYMDGR
+7431 SGGR
-7443 EAVLLYVGTYTV
+7443 PLEALS
-7455 TAVLP
+7455 A
-7460 EGWELDTSVEGNTL
+7460 
-7474 TQTVTIH
+7474 
-7481 EPSLLGNH
+7481 
-7489 LGWFLLVLLPMLLAS
+7489 LAS
-7504 LYLMWDVDRRR
+7504 RLASAIRRE
-7515 R
+7515 